1 MTTPRLSEEAS
12 GVYIISVTPFT
23 ADGALDFDSV
33 DTLVE
38 FYLEKGVSGITILG
52 MMGEA
57 PKLSG
62 EESAKF
68 VDHYMG
74 RVDGRV
80 PVVVG
85 TSSAGLGNLVE
96 FSRTVMDA
104 GAAGVMVAPTPGLAT
119 EARLFGYFEQVFNA
133 LGPDI
138 PVCYQ
143 DYPQSTGVHISVAT
157 FNRMVEA
164 FEQLVM
170 FKHEDCP
177 GLGKL
182 TSLRESAAEAGLRR
196 VSVLVGNG
204 GLYLPQEMARGADGA
219 MTGFASPEMLVQV
232 VRLMQAG
239 EADRAEDLFDTYL
252 PIVRHEQQPG
262 FGLAVRKE
270 VLRRRGAISSAAV
283 RAPGPQ
289 LAARDR
295 EELTRLMDRVARRV
309 SALDVGAAALTGS

>member
-1 MTTPRLSEEAS
+1 MTAPRLSEKAN
-12 GVYIISVTPFT
+12 GVYVISVTPFS

-62 EESAKF
+62 AESATF
-68 VDHYMG
+68 VEHYMK
-74 RVDGRV
+74 RVAGRV

-85 TSSAGLGNLVE
+85 ASSAGLGNLVE
-96 FSRTVMDA
+96 LSRAAMDA

-119 EARLFGYFEQVFNA
+119 EARLFGYFEQVFAA
-133 LGPDI
+133 LGADI

-157 FNRMVEA
+157 FNRMVET

-219 MTGFASPEMLVQV
+219 MTGFAYPEMLVEV
-232 VRLMQAG
+232 VRLTQAG
-239 EADRAEDLFDTYL
+239 EEDRAEDLFDAYL

-270 VLRRRGAISSAAV
+270 VLRRRGAIRSASV

-289 LAARDR
+289 LGERDR
-295 EELTRLMDRVARRV
+295 EELTRLMERVARNV
-309 SALDVGAAALTGS
+309 TALDVGATALA